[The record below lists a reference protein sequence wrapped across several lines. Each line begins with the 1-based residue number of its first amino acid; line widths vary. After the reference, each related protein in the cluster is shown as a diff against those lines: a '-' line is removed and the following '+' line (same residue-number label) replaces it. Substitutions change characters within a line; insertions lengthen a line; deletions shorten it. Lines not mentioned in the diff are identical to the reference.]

1 MKIAFTFLTLVL
13 LVGTV
18 FGQVSTGSLV
28 GTVVD
33 QNGGAVAGATV
44 EVTDNATSKV
54 RTVQA
59 STDGTFTVPQL
70 DVGTYT
76 VKVTAQGFKAF
87 TATELK
93 IDVGRPYSLAV
104 TLEPGGVNENVTVV
118 AGADVLNA
126 TNAELSNTVSS
137 RQIQE
142 LPLNGRNPLVLLTL
156 QPGAASNGATS
167 TAINGQRTSFTNI
180 TRDGINIQDNFIR
193 SNATD
198 FAPQRPGVDDIS
210 QFTVTTSNA
219 DAALGYGASQVNIAT
234 ERGQSEF
241 HGSLFE
247 FNRNS
252 KFSSRPFFSN
262 TRAFLNRNQYGFKI
276 GGPSPLPRFGE
287 GGASVFRNK
296 AFFFFNYEG
305 FRQRQTTAALKTILT
320 PQARTGVFSY
330 NATCTNQP
338 NNLCPPGITPGQ
350 TLTINLLS
358 TFGPAFNISGVN
370 PVVQSRIL
378 GLVPTVGNTS
388 DAGDGRNTTGF
399 RINVANNV
407 DRNNFTGRFDVEPN
421 SRHSFNFIYAHGNE
435 NNDRPDVASSYTPA
449 AIVVQPAVRD
459 FLSTGWTWTPTA
471 TLVNEVRAGFF
482 KSGPVFNRVNPEGD
496 FLLSVPLISNPETTF
511 QDQGRQAD
519 NYTITDNAT
528 FSRGNHSI
536 RFGGTAT
543 HFNVNSF
550 AKFDTIPRYSLQL
563 NNTTGTL
570 AAGAFPGG
578 ISTGQLGTANNLFAL
593 LGGVAGRIDQTFN
606 AQTTTSGF
614 LPNNPQRQIF
624 NYENYGF
631 YATDQWRIGQRLTL
645 NLGARYEIYSAL
657 REKNGFALEPVIN
670 GDITAALLN
679 PTGTVDFIGHNGG
692 DKQFY
697 HTDKNNIAPVVSFA
711 WSPQFEN
718 KFLGALF
725 GSEGRTVIRGGYRI
739 SYVNDEYIRAP
750 DNAQSGNAGLSTSRA
765 FLLGTADG
773 NRLGGPLFAIP
784 TPAFSIPRSFATGD
798 ALSGLNFGTIFA
810 VDPHLENPAT
820 HEWNFGIQREIGFQ
834 TAFEIRYVGGKS
846 DNLVRGIDI
855 NEAILLQN
863 GFAADFVRALNN
875 CDAQGATLPGSGTP
889 RSKCTNAN
897 FNPAIPGSVP
907 LTVFPGLPSGG
918 LLTNQTILGLIRAG
932 TPADLITTYIQQVS
946 ATAVG
951 TNGKTFDQF
960 FLPNPNAGAV
970 DLLTNGARYRYHS
983 LQTEIRRRFSNGFH
997 LQANYTFQK
1006 TLTNASGVGQTNF
1019 EPNLSNLFPQIE
1031 YSRADY
1037 DATHVFNLNTIY
1049 ELPFGRGKRWFSD
1062 VGGLD
1067 RLVGGWQVTS
1077 ILQMATG
1084 APITIADPRGTL
1096 TRRNGRQTA
1105 NTNLSKNEIKDLI
1118 GVFRTPCGVYFIN
1131 PAVIDLNHTA
1141 LANGQCSQLLTGG
1154 ATGRGSRGFGEAT
1167 FPGQVFFNVPPGT
1180 TGNLE
1185 RAFING
1191 PFYANW
1197 DASIIK
1203 NIRIT
1208 ETTRFQLRF
1217 EAFNVLNRANFFSSQ
1232 FGTLNINSTNFGR
1245 ITSTFTSS
1253 GAQRVL
1259 QFAGRFEF

>member
-1 MKIAFTFLTLVL
+1 MKFAFTLLTLCL
-13 LVGTV
+13 LAGTV
-18 FGQVSTGSLV
+18 IAQVSTGTLV

-33 QNGGAVAGATV
+33 QNGSTVAGATV
-44 EVTDNATSKV
+44 EVTDNATNKV

-76 VKVTAQGFKAF
+76 VKVTAQGFKTF
-87 TATELK
+87 NATELK

-126 TNAELSNTVSS
+126 TTAELSNTVSS

-156 QPGAASNGATS
+156 QAGSASNGATN

-219 DAALGYGASQVNIAT
+219 DAALGYGASQVNIVT

-247 FNRNS
+247 YNRNS
-252 KFSSRPFFSN
+252 KFSSRPFFSP

-276 GGPSPLPRFGE
+276 GGPSPLPKFGE
-287 GGASVFRNK
+287 GGPSIWRDK

-305 FRQRQTTAALKTILT
+305 FRQRQTTSALKTILL
-320 PQARTGVFSY
+320 PNAR
-330 NATCTNQP
+330 N
-338 NNLCPPGITPGQ
+338 GIFTYSDSSGAIR
-350 TLTINLLS
+350 TINIL
-358 TFGPAFNISGVN
+358 NISIAN
-370 PVVQSRIL
+370 PVGGTYTIGSINPFVQNNIL
-378 GLVPTVGNTS
+378 SLVPTAGNTS
-388 DAGDGRNTTGF
+388 DAGDGRNTTGY
-399 RINVANNV
+399 RLNVANNV
-407 DRNNFTGRFDVEPN
+407 NRNNFTGRFDVEPN
-421 SRHSFNFIYAHGNE
+421 SRHSFSFIYAHGNE
-435 NNDRPDVASSYTPA
+435 DNDRPDVASGYTVDPL
-449 AIVVQPAVRD
+449 VKQPAVRD
-459 FLSTGWTWTPTA
+459 FLSTGWTWTPSANLT
-471 TLVNEVRAGFF
+471 NEVRGGFF
-482 KSGPVFNRVNPEGD
+482 TSEPIFDRLADDGD
-496 FLLSVPLISNPETTF
+496 FLLTLPLISNPGTTF
-511 QDQGRQAD
+511 QDQGRKAD
-519 NYTITDNAT
+519 NYTLTDNAT
-528 FSRGNHSI
+528 WIKGNHSL
-536 RFGGTAT
+536 RFGGTVT
-543 HFNVNSF
+543 WFKVNSF
-550 AKFDTIPRYSLQL
+550 AHFDTVPRFSLQM
-563 NNTTGTL
+563 NAATGTL
-570 AAGAFPGG
+570 PSGAFPGG
-578 ISTGQLGTANNLFAL
+578 ISAAQLTAANNLAAL

-614 LPNNPQRQIF
+614 VTHAPGRQIF
-624 NYENYGF
+624 DFENYGF
-631 YATDQWRIGQRLTL
+631 YLTDQWRISPRLTL
-645 NLGARYEIYSAL
+645 NLGARYELYSAL
-657 REKNGFALEPVIN
+657 RERNGFALEPIL
-670 GDITAALLN
+670 GSDPTAALLN
-679 PTGTVDFIGHNGG
+679 PTGTVDFIGHNAGG
-692 DKQFY
+692 KKFY
-697 HTDKNNIAPVVSFA
+697 NTDKNNIGPVVSFA
-711 WSPQFEN
+711 WSPEFKN

-739 SYVNDEYIRAP
+739 SYVNDEYVRGP
-750 DNAQSGNAGLSTSRA
+750 DNSQSGNSGLSTSQA
-765 FLLGTADG
+765 FLLASSDG
-773 NRLGGPLFAIP
+773 NRLGAPLAVLDEPPF
-784 TPAFSIPRSFATGD
+784 TIPRTFAQGD

-810 VDPHLENPAT
+810 IDPNLQSPAT
-820 HEWNFGIQREIGFQ
+820 QEWNFGIQREIGFQ

-846 DNLVRGIDI
+846 DNLVRGIDL
-855 NEAILLQN
+855 NEAVILQN
-863 GFAADFVRALNN
+863 GFAADFIRARNN
-875 CDAQGATLPGSGTP
+875 CIAQGATLPGTGTP
-889 RSKCTNAN
+889 LSKCTNAN
-897 FNPAIPGSVP
+897 FNAAIPGSVP
-907 LTVFPGLPSGG
+907 LTVIPGLPSGG
-918 LLTNQTILGLIRAG
+918 LLTNATILGLIRAG
-932 TPADLITTYIQQVS
+932 TPADLVNTYIQQTS

-951 TNGKTFDQF
+951 TNGKRMDQF

-970 DLLTNGARYRYHS
+970 DLLTNDGRYRYHS
-983 LQTEIRRRFSNGFH
+983 LQTEIRRRFTNGFH

-1006 TLTNASGVGQTNF
+1006 TLTNASGVGQTKF
-1019 EPNLSNLFPQIE
+1019 EPNLSNLFPEIE

-1084 APITIADPRGTL
+1084 APITVVDARGSL

-1105 NTNLSKNEIKDLI
+1105 NTNLTKDGVKDLI
-1118 GVFRTPCGVYFIN
+1118 GIFRTPCGVFFIN
-1131 PAVIDLNHTA
+1131 PSVIDINQTA
-1141 LANGQCSQLLTGG
+1141 LANGQCGSLNTGG
-1154 ATGRGSRGFGEAT
+1154 ATGRGARGFGEAT
-1167 FPGQVFFNVPPGT
+1167 FPGQVFFNVPPGQ
-1180 TGNLE
+1180 TGQLE

-1191 PFYANW
+1191 PFFANW
-1197 DASIIK
+1197 DASVIK

-1208 ETTRFQLRF
+1208 ERTRFQLRF
-1217 EAFNVLNRANFFSSQ
+1217 EVFNVLNRANFFASQ
-1232 FGTLNINSTNFGR
+1232 LGNLNVNSTNFGR

-1253 GAQRVL
+1253 GAQRVV

>member
-1 MKIAFTFLTLVL
+1 MKSAFTFLTLVL
-13 LVGTV
+13 LAGTV

-76 VKVTAQGFKAF
+76 VKVTAQGFKAY

-93 IDVGRPYSLAV
+93 IDVSRPYSLPV

-126 TNAELSNTVSS
+126 TNAELSNTVSQ
-137 RQIQE
+137 RQIQD

-156 QPGAASNGATS
+156 QPGAASNGATN

-198 FAPQRPGVDDIS
+198 FSPQRPGVDDIS

-219 DAALGYGASQVNIAT
+219 DAALGYGASQVNIVT
-234 ERGQSEF
+234 ERGQSQF

-247 FNRNS
+247 YNRNS

-262 TRAFLNRNQYGFKI
+262 TRAFLNRNQYGFKV
-276 GGPSPLPRFGE
+276 GGPTPLPRFGE

-296 AFFFFNYEG
+296 GFFFLNYEG
-305 FRQRQTTAALKTILT
+305 FRQRQTSSALKTILL
-320 PQARTGVFSY
+320 PNAR
-330 NATCTNQP
+330 N
-338 NNLCPPGITPGQ
+338 GIFTYVDSGG
-350 TLTINLLS
+350 TTRTINL
-358 TFGPAFNISGVN
+358 FGATLGGAPAFGITAVN
-370 PVVQSRIL
+370 PLVASRIL
-378 GLVPTVGNTS
+378 AFVPTAGNTT
-388 DAGDGRNTTGF
+388 DAGDQRNTTGF
-399 RINVANNV
+399 RLNVANNV
-407 DRNNFTGRFDVEPN
+407 NRDRWTGRVDIEPN
-421 SRHSFNFIYAHGNE
+421 SRHSFNFIYARSTE
-435 NNDRPDVASSYTPA
+435 TNDRPDVASGYTPPPL
-449 AIVVQPAVRD
+449 VVQPSIQD
-459 FLSTGWTWTPTA
+459 FVSTGWTWTPTA
-471 TLVNEVRAGFF
+471 TLANEVRGGFF
-482 KSGPVFNRVNPEGD
+482 LSEPVFNRVNPEGD
-496 FLLSVPLISNPETTF
+496 FLLTVPLISNPETTF
-511 QDQGRQAD
+511 QDQGRSAN

-528 FSRGNHSI
+528 YSSGNHSL
-536 RFGGTAT
+536 RFGGTGTA
-543 HFNVNSF
+543 FRINSF
-550 AKFDTIPRYSLQL
+550 AKFDTVRRYSLQL
-563 NNTTGTL
+563 NAATGTL
-570 AAGAFPGG
+570 PSGAFPGG
-578 ISTGQLGTANNLFAL
+578 ISAAQLTTANNLLAL

-606 AQTTTSGF
+606 ATSTTSGF
-614 LPNNPQRQIF
+614 VNNAPSRQLYD
-624 NYENYGF
+624 YENYGF

-645 NLGARYEIYSAL
+645 NFGARWEIYSAL

-670 GDITAALLN
+670 GDPVAALLN
-679 PTGTVDFIGHNGG
+679 PVGTVDFIGHNAGG
-692 DKQFY
+692 HQFY
-697 HTDKNNIAPVVSFA
+697 KTDKNNIAPVVSFA
-711 WSPQFEN
+711 WSPQFKN
-718 KFLGALF
+718 HFLGSVF

-739 SYVNDEYIRAP
+739 SYVNDEYVRAP
-750 DNAQSGNAGLSTSRA
+750 DNAQVGNAGLSTSRA

-773 NRLGGPLFAIP
+773 NRLGGPLFTIDP
-784 TPAFSIPRSFATGD
+784 PAFSIPRTFASGD
-798 ALSGLNFGTIFA
+798 ALSGVNFGTIFA
-810 VDPHLENPAT
+810 VDPNLKNPAT

-846 DNLVRGIDI
+846 NNLVRGIDL

-863 GFAADFVRALNN
+863 GFASDFIRAYNN
-875 CDAQGATLPGSGTP
+875 CAAQGATLPGTGTP
-889 RSKCTNAN
+889 LSRCTNAN
-897 FNPAIPGSVP
+897 FNAAIPGSVP
-907 LTVFPGLPSGG
+907 LQVFPGLPGGG
-918 LLTNQTILGLIRAG
+918 LLTNSTILGLIRAG
-932 TPADLITTYIQQVS
+932 TPADLISTYIQQVS

-960 FLPNPNAGAV
+960 FEPNPNAGSV

-1019 EPNLSNLFPQIE
+1019 EPNLSNLFPEIE

-1037 DATHVFNLNTIY
+1037 DSTHVFNLNTIY
-1049 ELPFGRGKRWFSD
+1049 ELPFGRGKHWFSD
-1062 VGGLD
+1062 VGGWD

-1084 APITIADPRGTL
+1084 APITIGDPRGTL
-1096 TRRNGRQTA
+1096 TRRNTRQTA
-1105 NTNLSKNEIKDLI
+1105 NSSLSKNEIKDLI
-1118 GVFRTPCGVYFIN
+1118 GIFRTPCGVYFIN
-1131 PAVIDLNHTA
+1131 PDVIDLNHTA

-1167 FPGQVFFNVPPGT
+1167 FPGQVFFNVPPGQ

-1197 DASIIK
+1197 DASLIK

-1217 EAFNVLNRANFFSSQ
+1217 EAFNVLNRANFFSTQ

-1253 GAQRVL
+1253 GAQRVI

>member
-1 MKIAFTFLTLVL
+1 MKYAFTLLTLIL
-13 LVGTV
+13 LVGSV

-59 STDGTFTVPQL
+59 TTDGTFTVPQL

-156 QPGAASNGATS
+156 QAGSASNGATN

-198 FAPQRPGVDDIS
+198 FSPQRPGVDDIS

-247 FNRNS
+247 YNRNS
-252 KFSSRPFFSN
+252 KFSSRPFLSA
-262 TRAFLNRNQYGFKI
+262 TRPFLNRNQFGFKV
-276 GGPSPLPRFGE
+276 GGPTLLPKFGE
-287 GGASVFRNK
+287 GGAGWYHNK
-296 AFFFFNYEG
+296 GFFFFNYEG
-305 FRQRQTTAALKTILT
+305 FRQRQTTNALKTILL
-320 PQARTGVFSY
+320 PNAR
-330 NATCTNQP
+330 N
-338 NNLCPPGITPGQ
+338 GIFTYVDSSNV
-350 TLTINLLS
+350 TRTINLFAAPG
-358 TFGPAFNISGVN
+358 TGPAFGITSVN
-370 PVVQSRIL
+370 PVVASRIL
-378 GLVPTVGNTS
+378 SVVPTVGNTS

-399 RINVANNV
+399 RLNVANNV
-407 DRNNFTGRFDVEPN
+407 NRDNYTGRIDIEPN
-421 SRHSFNFIYAHGNE
+421 SRHSFNLIYAHGTE
-435 NNDRPDVASSYTPA
+435 TNDRPDIASGYTVAPLVIQPA
-449 AIVVQPAVRD
+449 ARD
-459 FLSTGWTWTPTA
+459 FMSTGWTWTPSA
-471 TLVNEVRAGFF
+471 TLANEVRGGFF
-482 KSGPVFNRVNPEGD
+482 RSGPIFNRVNPEGE
-496 FLLSVPLISNPETTF
+496 FMLTLPLISNPETTF
-511 QDQGRQAD
+511 QDQGRYAN
-519 NYTITDNAT
+519 NYTLTDNAT
-528 FSRGNHSI
+528 YSRGNHSL
-536 RFGGTAT
+536 RFGGTVT
-543 HFNVNSF
+543 LFRIDSF
-550 AKFDTIPRYSLQL
+550 AKFDTVPRYSLQL
-563 NNTTGTL
+563 NSATGTL
-570 AAGAFPGG
+570 ASGSFPGG
-578 ISTGQLGTANNLFAL
+578 ISAAQLTTANNLLAL

-606 AQTTTSGF
+606 ATSTTSGF
-614 LPNNPQRQIF
+614 VPGSTFRQLYD
-624 NYENYGF
+624 YENYGF
-631 YATDQWRIGQRLTL
+631 YGTDQWRIGQRLTL

-657 REKNGFALEPVIN
+657 RERNGFALEPVIN
-670 GDITAALLN
+670 GDPISSLLSA
-679 PTGTVDFIGHNGG
+679 TGSVDFIGHNGG
-692 DKQFY
+692 GKKFY

-711 WSPQFEN
+711 WSPEFKN
-718 KFLGALF
+718 HFLGAVF
-725 GSEGRTVIRGGYRI
+725 GSEGRTVVRGGYRI
-739 SYVNDEYIRAP
+739 SYVNDEYVRAP
-750 DNAQSGNAGLSTSRA
+750 DNAQGGNAGLSTSRA
-765 FLLGTADG
+765 FLLATVDG
-773 NRLGGPLFAIP
+773 NRLGSSLFQIP
-784 TPAFSIPRSFATGD
+784 TPAFTIPRTFAAGD
-798 ALSGLNFGTIFA
+798 TLSGVNFGTIFA
-810 VDPHLENPAT
+810 VDPNLENPGT

-834 TAFEIRYVGGKS
+834 TALEVRYVGGQS
-846 DNLVRGIDI
+846 NNLVRGIDV
-855 NEAILLQN
+855 NEAVILSN
-863 GFAADFVRALNN
+863 GFAADFIRAYNN
-875 CDAQGATLPGSGTP
+875 CAAQGATLPGTGTP
-889 RSKCTNAN
+889 LSRCTNAN
-897 FNPAIPGSVP
+897 FNAAIPGSVP
-907 LTVFPGLPSGG
+907 LQVFPGLPSGG
-918 LLTNQTILGLIRAG
+918 LLTNSTVLGLIRAG
-932 TPADLITTYIQQVS
+932 TPADLVNTYIQGVS

-960 FLPNPNAGAV
+960 FLPNPNAGGV
-970 DLLTNGARYRYHS
+970 DFLTNGAKYRYHS

-1062 VGGLD
+1062 VGGMD

-1096 TRRNGRQTA
+1096 TRRNARQTA
-1105 NTNLSKNEIKDLI
+1105 NSSLSKNEIKDLI
-1118 GVFRTPCGVYFIN
+1118 GIFKTPCGVFFIN
-1131 PAVIDLNHTA
+1131 PAVIDLNQTA

-1167 FPGQVFFNVPPGT
+1167 FPGQVFFSVPPGQ

-1191 PFYANW
+1191 PFFMNW
-1197 DASIIK
+1197 DASLIK

-1208 ETTRFQLRF
+1208 ERTKFQLRF